1 MNSLTHGL
9 VLGGGH
15 AGMLTATALA
25 RHLDTVTVVE
35 RDHYPQGPSHRKGVP
50 QAHHGHLFVAGGVQ
64 AVESLLPGTIDR
76 LLAEGAH
83 RMGLPEDSI
92 TLNAYGWQ
100 HRFPATHFMITCG
113 RELLDWVIREQ
124 ALRNDKITVVEG
136 GDAGAL
142 LGDAGRVT
150 GAVVTDG
157 DGRDRHVDADIV
169 VDARGRGSRLKQWF
183 AGQGREVEE
192 EVLDLRLR
200 YVTRVF
206 APPPRTMK
214 EFHAVFNLF
223 SDPTVPGPV
232 SNAVML
238 PIEGDRWMLTASGV
252 RGGEPPTDDE
262 GFLTHLRRLAHP
274 LLADLIGLTEPLTSA
289 QVTRTTSNRRTYYER
304 LDPWPE
310 GLIVV
315 GDALAAFNPIYG
327 HGLSAAALGVVA
339 MDQALEEHGTG
350 DDAARHAMHAVGAVA
365 DEPWQWATAQDIQY
379 MDLEEDE
386 VNNLRDQMGDFVKMM
401 MDAGPV
407 QPVVS
412 AALLNVHT
420 LSASQSTLQAPH
432 VIAAVRRGVRRPVLT
447 GPPLTDAE
455 RAFLASHA
463 KDAAAPEPDRGT

>member
-1 MNSLTHGL
+1 MNSPTHGL

-15 AGMLTATALA
+15 AGMLAATALA

-35 RDHYPQGPSHRKGVP
+35 RDHYPEGPGHRKGAP
-50 QAHHGHLFVAGGVQ
+50 QAHHGHLFVAGGVE
-64 AVESLLPGTIDR
+64 AVESLLPGTVER
-76 LLAEGAH
+76 LMAEGAH

-100 HRFPATHFMITCG
+100 HRFPASHFMITCG

-124 ALRNDKITVVEG
+124 ALRNDRITVVQGSDAGELT
-136 GDAGAL
+136 GDA
-142 LGDAGRVT
+142 DRVT
-150 GAVVTDG
+150 GAVITDAQ
-157 DGRDRHVDADIV
+157 GRERHVAADVV

-183 AGQGREVEE
+183 AAQGREVEE
-192 EVLDLRLR
+192 EVLDLKLR

-262 GFLTHLRRLAHP
+262 GFLAHLRRLAHP
-274 LLADLIGLTEPLTSA
+274 LLADLIDLAEPLTHA
-289 QVTRTTSNRRTYYER
+289 QTTRTTSNRRTYYER

-339 MDQALEEHGTG
+339 MDRSLDDTGTG
-350 DDAARHAMHAVGAVA
+350 DGAARQAVRAVGAVA

-386 VNNLRDQMGDFVKMM
+386 ANHLRSQMGAFVKMM

-420 LSASQSTLQAPH
+420 LSAPQSTLQAPH
-432 VIAAVRRGVRRPVLT
+432 VIAAVRRGARRPVLT

-455 RAFLASHA
+455 RAFLASHT
-463 KDAAAPEPDRGT
+463 KNGTAPGPGGA